1 VRIEREVLPAIDA
14 LLARGLAPVALKGLH
29 TARAYFEEPGARR
42 MADVDLL
49 VPPDRVPD
57 AERALCAAGFEARG
71 ESHRPYKRDWIGP
84 GVDAREHSVALAHER
99 SRWTL
104 ELHASLDRTF
114 HPGAVARLD
123 GDRAPVVRLDV
134 AGRPLLAL
142 APVPLLVTLTCH
154 CSQELD
160 GSRLLRLVEIVR
172 VARGGVGPRGG
183 AAAVD
188 WDAVLALLR
197 RTEAARYAY
206 PALAL
211 AERLAPGA
219 VDRRV
224 LALGRRESTWAAR
237 HTVARLAPAGGSLE
251 ERGVV
256 RQLMWTRGTVAVAQ
270 RVLRTLWPASFL
282 RPQDVG
288 DGWRARVR
296 RLRAGAL
303 TLRAPDERG

>member
-1 VRIEREVLPAIDA
+1 
-14 LLARGLAPVALKGLH
+14 
-29 TARAYFEEPGARR
+29 
-42 MADVDLL
+42 
-49 VPPDRVPD
+49 
-57 AERALCAAGFEARG
+57 
-71 ESHRPYKRDWIGP
+71 
-84 GVDAREHSVALAHER
+84 
-99 SRWTL
+99 
-104 ELHASLDRTF
+104 
-114 HPGAVARLD
+114 
-123 GDRAPVVRLDV
+123 
-134 AGRPLLAL
+134 
-142 APVPLLVTLTCH
+142 
-154 CSQELD
+154 
-160 GSRLLRLVEIVR
+160 
-172 VARGGVGPRGG
+172 
-183 AAAVD
+183 
-188 WDAVLALLR
+188 VLALLR